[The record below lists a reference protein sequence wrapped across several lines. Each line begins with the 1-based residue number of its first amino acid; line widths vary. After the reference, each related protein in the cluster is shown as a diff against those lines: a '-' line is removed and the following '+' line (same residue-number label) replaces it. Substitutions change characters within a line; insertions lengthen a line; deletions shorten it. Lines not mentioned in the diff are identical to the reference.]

1 MSAAV
6 LTHRVGE
13 PSSQSTGRVAGV
25 FYLLV
30 FVTGLAALMTDS
42 IVVANDAAA
51 TAANIR
57 AHELLFRLAAASNLV
72 ATACYIVV
80 TALFYKLFAPVNRS
94 VSLAAAFFSL
104 VGCALGAISSLF
116 QFAPLTVLGGAKY
129 LDVFNPGQL
138 QALSLLFLKVSARAS
153 AICLGFFGFYCLLIG
168 YLILRSRLMPR
179 VVGALMAFGGIG
191 WLVSSFASLLSPPLA
206 AYLGAWSMAPGIL
219 GEAAVTLWLLVAG
232 INVQRWHELTAV
244 S

>member
-13 PSSQSTGRVAGV
+13 SSSKSTGRVAGV

-30 FVTGLAALMTDS
+30 FVTGMAALMTER
-42 IVVANDAAA
+42 IVVPDDAAA

-80 TALFYKLFAPVNRS
+80 TALFYKLFAPANRS

-104 VGCALGAISSLF
+104 TGCVVGAVGSLLQFTPLAL
-116 QFAPLTVLGGAKY
+116 LGGAKY

-138 QALSLLFLKVSARAS
+138 QALSLVFLKVSARAS
-153 AICLGFFGFYCLLIG
+153 TICLGFFGFYCLLIG
-168 YLILRSRLMPR
+168 YLILRSQLMPR
-179 VVGALMAFGGIG
+179 VVGVLMAFGGIG
-191 WLVSSFASLLSPPLA
+191 WLVNSFARLLSPTLA

-219 GEAAVTLWLLVAG
+219 GEAAVTLWLLVVG
-232 INVQRWHELTAV
+232 INVQRWHELTTV
-244 S
+244 P